1 MSSAA
6 GNPSDVPVLSVFP
19 AVVWILRRSGLWRR
33 WALLFVLV
41 ALTFPIEGRA
51 QLSVANGQWAV
62 VQAGNPSPDVV
73 GSASATAGKS
83 SATLPGMPLARS
95 SAEPQWF
102 ISEVKRS
109 GLTLR
114 GRIAIVGASFLSVGQ
129 FEGSLDLSGN
139 LAGVMLDK
147 GGNRVATVTGEVTDE
162 GFSGLV
168 LADNGEVG
176 EWSWKSPDPK
186 HLRKTLREALHG
198 R

>member
-6 GNPSDVPVLSVFP
+6 WNPWNVPVPTVFSV
-19 AVVWILRRSGLWRR
+19 VVWILRQSGLGRR

-51 QLSVANGQWAV
+51 QLSVANGQWTV
-62 VQAGNPSPDVV
+62 VQAGNPDPEVV
-73 GSASATAGKS
+73 GSTSATAGKS
-83 SATLPGMPLARS
+83 SAPLPGMPPARP

-102 ISEVKRS
+102 ISEVKRT

-129 FEGSLDLSGN
+129 FEGRLGLSGN
-139 LAGVMLDK
+139 LAGVMMDEE
-147 GGNRVATVTGEVTDE
+147 GNKVATVTGEVTDE

-176 EWSWKSPDPK
+176 KWSWKSPDAK
-186 HLRKTLREALHG
+186 QFRKALRDVLRG

>member
-1 MSSAA
+1 MMMSSAV
-6 GNPSDVPVLSVFP
+6 GNPWNVIFP
-19 AVVWILRRSGLWRR
+19 AGVRILRQSGLWRR
-33 WALLFVLV
+33 WALLFLL
-41 ALTFPIEGRA
+41 APLTFPIEGRA

-62 VQAGNPSPDVV
+62 VQAGSPDPDVV
-73 GSASATAGKS
+73 GSASGTAGKI
-83 SATLPGMPLARS
+83 SAPLPGMPLARP

-102 ISEVKRS
+102 ISEIKRS

-114 GRIAIVGASFLSVGQ
+114 GRIALVGASFLSVGQ

-139 LAGVMLDK
+139 LAGVMMDEE
-147 GGNRVATVTGEVTDE
+147 GNKVATVTGEVTDE

-176 EWSWKSPDPK
+176 KWSWKSPDAK
-186 HLRKTLREALHG
+186 QFRKALRDVLRG